1 MAWWSIRGVTQAT
14 GTAER
19 EAALA
24 MAEAIPGQHR
34 VTLGADKNYDTR
46 DFVRELRELRVTPHV
61 AQHTTGGPAPL
72 MGAPPA
78 IRAMP

>member
-1 MAWWSIRGVTQAT
+1 MEHRHGLVVEIRVTPAT

-24 MAEAIPGQHR
+24 MAEAIPGQQR

-46 DFVRELRELRVTPHV
+46 DFVGERR
-61 AQHTTGGPAPL
+61 
-72 MGAPPA
+72 M
-78 IRAMP
+78 